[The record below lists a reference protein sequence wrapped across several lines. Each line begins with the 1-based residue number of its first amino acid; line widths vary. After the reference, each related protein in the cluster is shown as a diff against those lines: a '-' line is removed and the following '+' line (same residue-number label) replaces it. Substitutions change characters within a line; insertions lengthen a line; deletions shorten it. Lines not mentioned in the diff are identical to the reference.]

1 MTTLT
6 EPSVD
11 AGRPGRA
18 GRDRDVIVIGA
29 GHNGLVAA
37 AYLQKAGLDTL
48 VLEASPVIGGM
59 LGSYPAIAEAPGHII
74 NEGAI
79 QASLFR
85 ASPIESDLALARH
98 GLRQIRADP
107 FHVHVDRD
115 TGASL
120 AIWEDPAR
128 TAEEIRHFS
137 RKDAAA
143 WLEMSRTL
151 DVALD
156 IVLPMMLTHPLRPSP
171 KAVVQMLKGAAKGN
185 RRLTDLVR
193 MFSISH
199 SETIA
204 ERFEHPLVKGALA
217 QMPAGFF
224 WMEAEFTGWALV
236 YIGLCQ
242 RTGSARFQ
250 GGTNGLSTAVHAAF
264 LNAGGECRT
273 SSRVGELVVDA
284 GRVCGVRLESGEEL
298 RAGQVMAAC
307 NPYSTLNEMLPK
319 GMLNERLQRRAEY
332 IPVNTTGVA
341 SLKIDVACSGEL
353 STARINKQRR
363 DRLDIR
369 GYITSWQSFEE
380 HEEAWTASIGG
391 RWPKAIPFI
400 GLCPNVLD
408 PTQAPDGQDTWWMW
422 SGITP
427 NFPLGGW
434 EGCKEQIGQR
444 VIDEAATVFDGLD
457 RLELGRVVK
466 HAAELEQRFNTY
478 GGNVYHVSP
487 MPLRFGPLRPAPG
500 LSGYKMPVDGLWL
513 TGAGTHPTGGISGIP
528 GYNAAHTLLR
538 DLRRHGKGSARA
550 KATLSVAR

>member
-6 EPSVD
+6 ERTVD
-11 AGRPGRA
+11 AGPPGRA
-18 GRDRDVIVIGA
+18 SRDRDVIVIGA

-37 AYLQKAGLDTL
+37 AYLQRAGLDTL

-59 LGSYPAIAEAPGHII
+59 LGSYPVIAEAPDHII

-85 ASPIESDLALARH
+85 ASPIESDLDLGRF

-115 TGASL
+115 SGASL
-120 AIWEDPAR
+120 AIWENPVR
-128 TAEEIRHFS
+128 TADEIRHFS
-137 RKDAAA
+137 RRDADA

-156 IVLPMMLTHPLRPSP
+156 LVLPMMLTHPLRPSP
-171 KAVVQMLKGAAKGN
+171 KAVARMLKGAAKGN
-185 RRLTDLVR
+185 RRLADLVR

-199 SETIA
+199 SETIT
-204 ERFEHPLVKGALA
+204 ERFEHPLVRGALA

-224 WMEAEFTGWALV
+224 WMEADFTGWALV

-242 RTGSARFQ
+242 RTGSVRFQ
-250 GGTNGLSTAVHAAF
+250 GGTNGLSTAVHGAF
-264 LNAGGECRT
+264 LAAGGECRT
-273 SSRVGELVVDA
+273 AARVHELVVDA
-284 GRVCGVRLESGEEL
+284 DRVCGVRLESGEEI
-298 RAGQVMAAC
+298 RAGRVMAAC
-307 NPYSTLNEMLPK
+307 NPYNTLNEMLPK
-319 GMLNERLQRRAEY
+319 GMLGERLQRRAES

-353 STARINKQRR
+353 STERINRQRR
-363 DRLDIR
+363 DGLDIR
-369 GYITSWQSFEE
+369 GYITSWQTFEE

-408 PTQAPDGQDTWWMW
+408 PTQAPAGQDTWWMW

-427 NFPLGGW
+427 NFPQGGW
-434 EGCKEQIGQR
+434 DGDKQPIAQR
-444 VIDEAATVFDGLD
+444 VIDEAAQVFDGLD

-466 HAAELEQRFNTY
+466 HATELEQRFNTY

-500 LSGYKMPVDGLWL
+500 LSGYKLPVDGLWL

-538 DLRRHGKGSARA
+538 EARRHGKGIARPRSA
-550 KATLSVAR
+550 LSGVR